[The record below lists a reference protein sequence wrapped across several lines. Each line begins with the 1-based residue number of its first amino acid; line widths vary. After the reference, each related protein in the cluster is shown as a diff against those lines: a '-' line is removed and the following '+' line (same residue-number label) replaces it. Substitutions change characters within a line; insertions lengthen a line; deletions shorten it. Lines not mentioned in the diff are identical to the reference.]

1 MIHVDFLLLPDF
13 RKKSVITALLFKGL
27 QDCPVCPSVKSGF
40 EDKAESGALV
50 ELY

>member
-1 MIHVDFLLLPDF
+1 MFHVDFLLLPDF
-13 RKKSVITALLFKGL
+13 RLKNVTTALLFKGL
-27 QDCPVCPSVKSGF
+27 QVCPVCPAVKSGF